1 MGSMKESLEIRV
13 PLLDEGLVDFAHK
26 LPSKYKVGL
35 NTTKILPRELAKKRL
50 SKSIS
55 KMKKQGFA
63 IPMDTAVDK
72 KFKDEISDIFLNNNP
87 QINHF
92 YNKNVYKPWV
102 KSFCKNTP
110 FKGVSRNAMYQRII
124 MLLSL
129 ELHLS

>member
-1 MGSMKESLEIRV
+1 
-13 PLLDEGLVDFAHK
+13 
-26 LPSKYKVGL
+26 VGL

-92 YNKNVYKPWV
+92 YNKNVYQPWV